1 MDDLAAPAGPEKFE
15 LRNIL
20 AYRFSLLS
28 NRLTLWATRT
38 YGNKFGMTS
47 VEWRTLAPLGRG
59 GPMSASRIS
68 EETVMDK
75 SNVSR
80 AVQRLIDRRLVRR
93 TPDAADRRRMVVELT
108 PEGRSLYDA
117 MSATSQDR
125 QDRLISV
132 LTAAERREFDR
143 LLRKI
148 EGQAISLLDETG
160 ETGGG

>member
-1 MDDLAAPAGPEKFE
+1 MDDLAAPEKFE
-15 LRNIL
+15 LREIL
-20 AYRFSLLS
+20 SYRFSLLS

-38 YGNKFGMTS
+38 YGSKFGMTP
-47 VEWRTLAPLGRG
+47 VEWRTLAPLGHG

-80 AVQRLIDRRLVRR
+80 AIQRLIDRRLVRR

-125 QDRLISV
+125 QDRLISA

-143 LLRKI
+143 LLRKL
-148 EGQAISLLDETG
+148 EGQAITLLDETG
-160 ETGGG
+160 ETGSG